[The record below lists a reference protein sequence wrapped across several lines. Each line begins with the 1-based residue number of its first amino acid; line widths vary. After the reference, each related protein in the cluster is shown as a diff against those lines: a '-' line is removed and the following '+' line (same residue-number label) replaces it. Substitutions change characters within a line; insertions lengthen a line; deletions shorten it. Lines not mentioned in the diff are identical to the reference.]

1 MKTYDITKTYEIE
14 TPDLE
19 KGYLVIDTRVIRHHS
34 AKPIIQEQGHYEVVK
49 TYANGGQ
56 DVRWVVDVEGSK
68 GEEAYDETE
77 TINVYIPY
85 TDYELAKKRIDELK
99 EMLKNTDYQA
109 IKFAEGVMYESEY
122 APIRTQRQPWR
133 EEINRL
139 QTVYGVV

>member
-14 TPDLE
+14 NPDLE
-19 KGYLVIDTRVIRHHS
+19 KGYLVTDTRVIKHHPK
-34 AKPIIQEQGHYEVVK
+34 KPFVQEIGHYEVVK

-68 GEEAYDETE
+68 EQEAYDETE
-77 TINVYIPY
+77 LIYVYTPY
-85 TDYELAKKRIDELK
+85 TDYDLAKKRIDELK

-122 APIRTQRQPWR
+122 APVRTQRQAWR

-139 QTVYGVV
+139 QVVYGVV